1 MSYFIYITY
10 EWYFKNLQILRKKIM
25 INIFKSI
32 SNNINKIKY
41 NDNNS
46 YLFYIFSLL
55 EERLKKLFKVYLKH
69 NPTQESGQ

>member
-1 MSYFIYITY
+1 
-10 EWYFKNLQILRKKIM
+10 M

-46 YLFYIFSLL
+46 YLFYTFSLL